1 MDFISDYLKLYVA
14 WYNKFSG
21 RTIGFLL
28 TIIYDLTFY
37 NGFNVYFT
45 FGAFL
50 STFIF
55 LNFNRHDGMRCHV
68 EFHCSRKYQKIHNI
82 ERSSLMAP
90 NIEFYYLFFLYLS
103 SLSLTHMT
111 WANSC
116 KRFIF
121 RLKSI
126 IFSFWHLWG
135 IKLYLY
141 LFYWNSCW
149 TKKVFYLY

>member
-1 MDFISDYLKLYVA
+1 MFISLWAHFCPHLFSQNLIGMMA
-14 WYNKFSG
+14 W
-21 RTIGFLL
+21 
-28 TIIYDLTFY
+28 
-37 NGFNVYFT
+37 
-45 FGAFL
+45 GAMWN
-50 STFIF
+50 SI
-55 LNFNRHDGMRCHV
+55 V
-68 EFHCSRKYQKIHNI
+68 QEKYQKIHNI

-141 LFYWNSCW
+141 LFYWKNFETKSFLLFLESWKRNYFRLIDIDQINS
-149 TKKVFYLY
+149 TLTNLL